1 MFQGDPCRVFLVI
14 PGFTTGFLD
23 TQSRPVVAEMQKLTF
38 LDFSSKV
45 KALTFDEKWKL
56 SLLIKS

>member
-45 KALTFDEKWKL
+45 KALTFDEK
-56 SLLIKS
+56 